1 MGCNRPLY
9 ISNILISLPF
19 PGVEAKLTVFTVEVE
34 AVATALEAI
43 KAQEAEAVVAFN
55 LEGLKLQRKSL

>member
-1 MGCNRPLY
+1 MKVGLQ
-9 ISNILISLPF
+9 I
-19 PGVEAKLTVFTVEVE
+19 GVEAKLTVFTVEVE

>member
-1 MGCNRPLY
+1 MM
-9 ISNILISLPF
+9 F

>member
-1 MGCNRPLY
+1 VAETPRALLLLKVGLQ
-9 ISNILISLPF
+9 I
-19 PGVEAKLTVFTVEVE
+19 GVEAKLTVFTVEVE

>member
-1 MGCNRPLY
+1 M
-9 ISNILISLPF
+9 ISLPF